1 METQIKLEDL
11 ADRYAFLDPASSKKD
26 GELKQVKA
34 RSAIIVVAYDW
45 LGRIFVLDAWA
56 KRCSI
61 DELIEKMYRTHE
73 TWNLRVMGVE
83 ANAMQELFAESIMRD
98 ARLRGRKLP
107 LRPIHQPTR
116 LEKEWRIRAVLQPV
130 IANGR
135 LFIRPDMTDLR
146 TEIGA
151 FPLSP
156 IKDLV
161 DALASAIKLIPP
173 RATRREQD
181 AEIDQLAEYL
191 RKTGA
196 PAAVIEEVIRRKS
209 SQPTRLRMG

>member
-1 METQIKLEDL
+1 METTIKLADL
-11 ADRYAFLDPASSKKD
+11 PERYGFLDPASSKKD

-34 RSAIIVVAYDW
+34 RSAIVVVAPDW

-56 KRCSI
+56 KRCST
-61 DELIEKMYRTHE
+61 DELIERMYRTHE
-73 TWNLRVMGVE
+73 IWNLRVLGGE
-83 ANAMQELFAESIMRD
+83 ANAMQELFQEAVMRD

-107 LRPIHQPTR
+107 LRPVHQHTR
-116 LEKEWRIRAVLQPV
+116 IDKDWRIRTILQPV

-135 LFIRPDMTDLR
+135 LFMRGDMTELR
-146 TEIGA
+146 TEIGS

-161 DALASAIKLIPP
+161 DALASAIKLVPP
-173 RATRREQD
+173 RATRRESD
-181 AEIDQLAEYL
+181 SELDKLIDYL

-196 PAAVIEEVIRRKS
+196 PVAVIEEVARRK
-209 SQPTRLRMG
+209 QLHGARLRMS